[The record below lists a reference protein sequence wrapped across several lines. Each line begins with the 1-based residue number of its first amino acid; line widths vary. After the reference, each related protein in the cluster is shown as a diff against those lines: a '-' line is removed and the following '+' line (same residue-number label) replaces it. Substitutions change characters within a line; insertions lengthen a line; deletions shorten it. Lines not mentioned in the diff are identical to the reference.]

1 MFDWDVA
8 SKRWSAL
15 HHPFTA
21 PKADINEVVREPSK
35 AISRAYD
42 MILNGCEI
50 GGGSIRI
57 HQSEVQSKVFD
68 LLGMSEKEAE
78 EKFGFLTDALQYGCP
93 PHGGIAFG
101 LDRLA
106 MLMAGEQ
113 SIREMIAF
121 PKTQSA
127 GCLLTSAPSEV
138 SIKQLEELSI
148 RVRKPV
154 KLD

>member
-1 MFDWDVA
+1 MSCDFGVLQFWG
-8 SKRWSAL
+8 
-15 HHPFTA
+15 
-21 PKADINEVVREPSK
+21 
-35 AISRAYD
+35 IS
-42 MILNGCEI
+42 
-50 GGGSIRI
+50 
-57 HQSEVQSKVFD
+57 V
-68 LLGMSEKEAE
+68 
-78 EKFGFLTDALQYGCP
+78 
-93 PHGGIAFG
+93 G
-101 LDRLA
+101 LVRLA
-106 MLMAGEQ
+106 RLMAREQ